1 VTKTTFQLGG
11 EEEKKEIFCVDFDH
25 EDKFL
30 AVGVSDGTLYI
41 YNLQSGKL
49 VQTITYQNSE
59 TNEMARLMSVKWRK
73 TNYISDSGSV
83 RKQSMVL
90 CAYSDGFIS
99 EYISPLGKLNS
110 TFNENNQTFVL
121 DVDPIEE
128 KFCTAGQDHV
138 VRVYD

>member
-1 VTKTTFQLGG
+1 VTKTTFQLGT
-11 EEEKKEIFCVDFDH
+11 EEEKKEIFCVDFEH

-30 AVGVSDGTLYI
+30 AVGVADGTLYI
-41 YNLQSGKL
+41 YNLQAGKL
-49 VQTITYQNSE
+49 AQTITYQNSE

-73 TNYISDSGSV
+73 MNYTSDAGSV
-83 RKQSMVL
+83 RKQSMIM
-90 CAYSDGFIS
+90 CAYSDGVIN

-128 KFCTAGQDHV
+128 KF
-138 VRVYD
+138 